1 MQALAESTGTLDAR
15 VRLTGQ
21 GNSVAA
27 LLGSANGNVASVME
41 GGAISDVVLRLM
53 NLDIANSLVAM
64 AKGNPKIPIRCVV
77 ADLEARN
84 GVLTPDPL
92 LLDTEHTLVTGEGKV
107 MLKDERLDLRLVAQ
121 PKDGSI
127 LALRGPIDIQGTM
140 SNPTIKPELGEAI
153 ARTAAAVGLGIVAGP
168 AAIIPL
174 VQMGT
179 PVNVDCAAHVKKA
192 TSFIT
197 QP

>member
-1 MQALAESTGTLDAR
+1 
-15 VRLTGQ
+15 
-21 GNSVAA
+21 
-27 LLGSANGNVASVME
+27 
-41 GGAISDVVLRLM
+41 M

-64 AKGNPKIPIRCVV
+64 AKGNQKVPIRCLV
-77 ADLEARN
+77 ADFQARD

-92 LLDTEHTLVTGEGKV
+92 LLDTEHTLVTGEGRV

-140 SNPTIKPELGEAI
+140 ANPAVKPELGNAI
-153 ARTAAAVGLGIVAGP
+153 ARTAAAVGLGIIAGP

-179 PVNVDCAAHVKKA
+179 PVKVDCAAHIQQA
-192 TSFIT
+192 TSFIAR
-197 QP
+197 Q

>member
-1 MQALAESTGTLDAR
+1 
-15 VRLTGQ
+15 
-21 GNSVAA
+21 
-27 LLGSANGNVASVME
+27 
-41 GGAISDVVLRLM
+41 
-53 NLDIANSLVAM
+53 
-64 AKGNPKIPIRCVV
+64 
-77 ADLEARN
+77 
-84 GVLTPDPL
+84 
-92 LLDTEHTLVTGEGKV
+92 